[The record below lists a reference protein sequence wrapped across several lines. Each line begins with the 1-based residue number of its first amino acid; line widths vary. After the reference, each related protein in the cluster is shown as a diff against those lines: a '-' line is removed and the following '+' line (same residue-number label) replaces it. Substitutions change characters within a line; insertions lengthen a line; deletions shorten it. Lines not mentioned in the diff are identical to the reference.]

1 LFGRYAKGWNM
12 KIGIGTAVALV
23 AFTALVTWGISRPRT
38 AMLGPGAPAE
48 VLADVGDIE
57 ITRQEV
63 EELAPDQFIQ
73 AKQQLHDLTERALDE
88 IIGRKLV
95 ELEAANRGVDEDS
108 LLALEV
114 EAHVPEPSEAQIDS
128 VYEVYRDQITVPRDS
143 IAPQIV
149 EFLSRQRRALAMEVF
164 LAQLRSRHEVH
175 NYLEP
180 RRIDVEAVGPAR
192 GPADAPI
199 TLVEFS
205 DFECPFCYRVLPTL
219 EQVEETYGDRVRIVY
234 RQFPL
239 NAIHP
244 SAQIAAE
251 ASLCADAQG
260 KFWEMH
266 DAIFEVRGKVGAEDL
281 KRMAA
286 DLDLDSEAFASCLDS
301 GEMKSRVAAD
311 VQAGRQ
317 AGVSGTPAL
326 FINGRYLS
334 GAQPFSV
341 VSRIIDDELVRIG
354 G

>member
-1 LFGRYAKGWNM
+1 M
-12 KIGIGTAVALV
+12 KIGIWPTVALV
-23 AFTALVTWGISRPRT
+23 AFTALVTWGITRPT
-38 AMLGPGAPAE
+38 SAPWRSLPDRAE
-48 VLADVGDIE
+48 VLARVGDYE

-73 AKQQLHDLTERALDE
+73 AKQQLHDLTERALDQL
-88 IIGRKLV
+88 IGQKLV
-95 ELEAANRGVDEDS
+95 ELEAEKRGLDTDS
-108 LLALEV
+108 LVALEV
-114 EAHVPEPSEAQIDS
+114 VARVPPPTEAQIDS
-128 VYEVYRDQITVPRDS
+128 VYDVYRDQIRMSRDS
-143 IAPQIV
+143 VAPQIAD
-149 EFLSRQRRALAMEVF
+149 FLTQRGRATAMDVF
-164 LAQLRSRHEVH
+164 VARLRADYEVH

-180 RRIDVEAVGPAR
+180 RRVEVEAVGPSR

-219 EQVEETYGDRVRIVY
+219 NQVEQTYGDSVRIVY

-266 DAIFEVRGKVGAEDL
+266 DAIFEVRGKVQAEDL

-286 DLDLDSEAFASCLDS
+286 DLDLDADAFDRCLDS
-301 GEMKSRVAAD
+301 RDMRDRVAAD
-311 VQAGRQ
+311 LEAGRK
-317 AGVSGTPAL
+317 AGVTGTPAL

-341 VSRIIDDELVRIG
+341 VSRLIDDELVRLG
-354 G
+354 S